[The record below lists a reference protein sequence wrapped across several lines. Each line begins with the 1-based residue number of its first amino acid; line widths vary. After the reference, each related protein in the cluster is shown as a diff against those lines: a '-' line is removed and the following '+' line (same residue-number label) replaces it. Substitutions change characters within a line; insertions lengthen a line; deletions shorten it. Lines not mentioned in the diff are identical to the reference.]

1 MGTEIRFEELDLLMG
16 EVLPERT
23 VMGNVVVPLGFGG
36 AHDGHAVAADGGAS
50 SASASAAGGGGGGPF
65 GGGIFG
71 GMFGGGSH
79 SDTVQSTCQSI
90 GQGQSTVPSLTCM
103 PATIRSY

>member
-1 MGTEIRFEELDLLMG
+1 METEIGFDELDLLVG

-23 VMGNVVVPLGFGG
+23 VMGSLVLPLGGFGG
-36 AHDGHAVAADGGAS
+36 HDEHAAADGGAS
-50 SASASAAGGGGGGPF
+50 SASSSAAGGGAGGGM
-65 GGGIFG
+65 G
-71 GMFGGGSH
+71 GMFGGVFGGNH